1 MMFLFSLHLKRH
13 SHVLRVEIAKIATHL
28 PTLGPHIILNEY
40 NKSKLHVL
48 YNEIFEL
55 GFFHESIVHGP

>member
-1 MMFLFSLHLKRH
+1 MLG
-13 SHVLRVEIAKIATHL
+13 VETAKIATHL

-55 GFFHESIVHGP
+55 GFFYEPIVHGP